1 MQAFR
6 GYCIES
12 IRHQAHNT
20 LRKGGEFRCRDLQ
33 DCEEG
38 TVTLPPSKRSKVLPS
53 FAAISELE
61 EDVYGQS
68 GKEVSGIDAML
79 NGCLFQITVC
89 QTHPIKL
96 ETLLSIAEEAGG
108 LEGLKLYFAVDQH
121 AFESTFE
128 RQQIVKKKGE
138 EVDERKKSAMEMPQ
152 FLLLLPKPDAD
163 AEPTVSTQ
171 TG

>member
-1 MQAFR
+1 M
-6 GYCIES
+6 
-12 IRHQAHNT
+12 
-20 LRKGGEFRCRDLQ
+20 
-33 DCEEG
+33 
-38 TVTLPPSKRSKVLPS
+38 TLPPSKESKVLPN

-61 EDVYGQS
+61 EDVYGH
-68 GKEVSGIDAML
+68 GKLGGIDAML

-138 EVDERKKSAMEMPQ
+138 ELDERSKSAMEMPQ
-152 FLLLLPKPDAD
+152 YLLLLPTPNAD
-163 AEPTVSTQ
+163 AEPTVSIQ
-171 TG
+171 IG